1 VLPRQTIL
9 GLPGCSTPSAGTIS
23 DSAAGH
29 LAFIQS
35 HVARE
40 ITCPV
45 VFAPA
50 GDQPTCYQVEQRTA
64 GAGKPPFNNTAFWIL
79 AVEPTVI

>member
-1 VLPRQTIL
+1 
-9 GLPGCSTPSAGTIS
+9 
-23 DSAAGH
+23 
-29 LAFIQS
+29 
-35 HVARE
+35 
-40 ITCPV
+40 